1 MSYRTLSAVA
11 LCLALAACSSDAP
24 APTGST
30 CPPTST
36 LTYDN
41 FGKKFMEDY
50 CTRCHASYLFGD
62 DRMGAPLYHDFDTLI
77 GILHVADHV
86 DEYAAAGPD
95 AINRFMPAEAPKPT
109 DAERYELGEWIACER
124 QRLDSGADAGVDA
137 PAADGA
143 PDAPAL

>member
-50 CTRCHASYLFGD
+50 CLRCHSSTKTGA
-62 DRMGAPLYHDFDTLI
+62 DRKGAPADHNFDTEMGVLEAAEHI
-77 GILHVADHV
+77 
-86 DEYAAAGPD
+86 DEYAGKGPD
-95 AINRFMPAEAPKPT
+95 ATNTVMPPGDPRPSEI
-109 DAERYELGEWIACER
+109 ERQKLAEWIACE
-124 QRLDSGADAGVDA
+124 LAK
-137 PAADGA
+137 P
-143 PDAPAL
+143 